1 MQLELL
7 LNEVELETRDK
18 QLNILF
24 DNYLSQVFS
33 SSFKKKIDE
42 TLKDRISFKEVVD
55 KTKNV
60 VAYTIGN
67 TIFVNSPV
75 FYSKNR
81 NKGILFLLHEFI
93 HILQNSKSFFIVNK
107 FNDIKTVEEQLYSLI
122 QKNLIK
128 PYSTFLTGKNQSLHS
143 SGKDEI
149 LTYQMND
156 SIDWSA
162 VKEGTKEQYIKILKQ
177 SGLFNLN
184 SKFWQ
189 KRFS

>member
-7 LNEVELETRDK
+7 LNEVELETKDK

-33 SSFKKKIDE
+33 PSFKKRIDE

-60 VAYTIGN
+60 VAYTMGN
-67 TIFVNSPV
+67 TIYINSPV
-75 FYSKNR
+75 FYSKNI

-93 HILQNSKSFFIVNK
+93 HILQNSKSFFIINK
-107 FNDIKTVEEQLYSLI
+107 FNDIKNTEAQLYSLV

-128 PYSTFLTGKNQSLHS
+128 PYSVFLTGKNQNLHS
-143 SGKDEI
+143 SGKDEV
-149 LTYQMND
+149 LTYQMNN

-162 VKEGTKEQYIKILKQ
+162 VKEGTKEKYIQILKQ
-177 SGLFNLN
+177 SKLFNLN
-184 SKFWQ
+184 SNFWK
-189 KRFS
+189 KRI

>member
-1 MQLELL
+1 MELELII
-7 LNEVELETRDK
+7 NEVELETRDK

-93 HILQNSKSFFIVNK
+93 HILQNSKSFFIINK

-128 PYSTFLTGKNQSLHS
+128 PYSTFLTGKSQSLHS

>member
-1 MQLELL
+1 MELELII
-7 LNEVELETRDK
+7 NEVELETRDK

-122 QKNLIK
+122 QKNLTK

>member
-1 MQLELL
+1 MELELII
-7 LNEVELETRDK
+7 NEVELETRDK

-67 TIFVNSPV
+67 TIYVNSPV